1 MAIDI
6 NLERPSATNVAAQAE
21 SVRENLG
28 AIASTPA
35 PILGSSS
42 LSVTSGLATDLEKLV
57 AQVKGESENTRSDV
71 AKLRISAVMT
81 LLDALNVQFN
91 ATQKAAFEEI
101 MKADAQLVSANNE
114 LSGLYAKYGIENGSQ
129 AMTLMDL
136 KIQELDEAVKRA
148 QEDGEDHRKQAE
160 AARRQRDADAAELQ
174 RLNNSSE
181 HNEAAIRAAKQRLE
195 ASERKLAAANAL
207 VNQDATTVAAAK
219 SAYADAVKDKNRILQ
234 LKGEVASAASAEA
247 KQIAVIGEKALSV
260 AAAAIAARASAEDV
274 SSGEVHDSES
284 RDLRKEAEKL
294 ASDPMTIIREALDK
308 LDAAV
313 MQTIDGN
320 SEVKA

>member
-247 KQIAVIGEKALSV
+247 KQIAIIGEKALSV

>member
-174 RLNNSSE
+174 RLNSSSE

>member
-174 RLNNSSE
+174 RLNSSSE
-181 HNEAAIRAAKQRLE
+181 HNEAAIKAAKQRLE